1 MYIWWEEHHIREECN
16 KLSIKLR
23 KFYLVCLGACEPLS
37 MSAKGIFD
45 CQSANSAATTNPNN
59 IFCQVYIWKHEI
71 ITRRGLTCIWIRKC
85 QSLFILAWKKS
96 NCHILC
102 KDISCWSNKTFERPI
117 RYIVKLTNNE
127 YLHSFITYLI
137 FSYNIIFINEQPVKV
152 LHNLIG

>member
-59 IFCQVYIWKHEI
+59 FLSSVHMETRNYYKERTHVHMNSKMPIPIHISMKEI
-71 ITRRGLTCIWIRKC
+71 QLSYFVQRYFMLI
-85 QSLFILAWKKS
+85 KKS
-96 NCHILC
+96 IL
-102 KDISCWSNKTFERPI
+102 ISKIHSSTWYPSRSINL
-117 RYIVKLTNNE
+117 KLTYNE
-127 YLHSFITYLI
+127 YLNNFIACPI
-137 FSYNIIFINEQPVKV
+137 FS
-152 LHNLIG
+152 